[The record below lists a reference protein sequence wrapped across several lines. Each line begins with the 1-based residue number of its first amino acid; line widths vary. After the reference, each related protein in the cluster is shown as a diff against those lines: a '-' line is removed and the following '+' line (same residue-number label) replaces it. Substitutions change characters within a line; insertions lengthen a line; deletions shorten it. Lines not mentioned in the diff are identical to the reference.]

1 MKEYVNNFY
10 GIVIIQENDMD
21 TVELY
26 NGDTIEH
33 TYTDIADENIANATI
48 IPWVVQEGYLQEEK
62 NSETDPVDPSDPL
75 FERDFIKV

>member
-10 GIVIIQENDMD
+10 GKVIIQENDMY

-33 TYTDIADENIANATI
+33 TYTDIADENIAKATI
-48 IPWVVQEGYLQEEK
+48 IPWVVQEGYTQEEK
-62 NSETDPVDPSDPL
+62 NSEIINKRKRYILVFSC
-75 FERDFIKV
+75 